1 MSALLQM
8 PLYLSLLIVFFVGFG
23 IAVLSMRL
31 IKNKLAQ
38 EFLRENHDVAGFI
51 FNSFTMMYAVLI
63 SFVVFI
69 NWSEYDKAQQN
80 IFLETDE
87 LSKLFNNAQGFPDS
101 LKKEIQ
107 YAVLNYCMLVANVE
121 WDLMKYGKK
130 SEEVNTAYNNLWNVF
145 LKMDVNKLPNV
156 IIYQE
161 SLARMNIFSEKRRLR
176 YHNMANTIPDIVWF
190 IVLLSAAISS
200 AFTYFFGMKHKVP
213 HYLMGIIYTV
223 VNAMMLFLIYVLDH
237 PFSSSLL
244 IRNESFLEIIQY
256 FQKVMS
262 VM

>member
-31 IKNKLAQ
+31 IKYKLAQ

-80 IFLETDE
+80 IFLETGE
-87 LSKLFNNAQGFPDS
+87 LSKIFTIASGFPDS

-107 YAVLNYCMLVANVE
+107 YAVLNYSDKVANQE
-121 WDLMKYGKK
+121 WDLMKYAKR
-130 SEEVNTAYNNLWNVF
+130 SEEVNIAYDKLWSVF
-145 LKMDVNKLPNV
+145 LKMDINKLPNPML
-156 IIYQE
+156 YQE
-161 SLARMNIFSEKRRLR
+161 SLTRLNVFSEKRRLR
-176 YHNMANTIPDIVWF
+176 YQFMYVTIPGIVWF
-190 IVLLSAAISS
+190 VVLISAAISS
-200 AFTYFFGMKHKVP
+200 VFTYFFGMKNKIP
-213 HYLMGIIYTV
+213 HYLMGIAYTV
-223 VNAMMLFLIYVLDH
+223 VNAMILFLIYVLDH
-237 PFSSSLL
+237 PFANSIL
-244 IRNESFLEIIQY
+244 IGNETFLEIIKH

-262 VM
+262 AM